1 MRQRTS
7 MLDVYLERVMW
18 EACSASVAFAPRTP
32 CKPAIQV
39 HGIKLLSGKAASPEV
54 LRQNH
59 VHSVKGASCGQRG
72 VTEEGARGHQE
83 VTGSNQKG
91 YVPRAGITSHS
102 HVQLRVI
109 YRV

>member
-59 VHSVKGASCGQRG
+59 VHLLKEPPVARGASRRR
-72 VTEEGARGHQE
+72 ERE
-83 VTGSNQKG
+83 VI
-91 YVPRAGITSHS
+91 R
-102 HVQLRVI
+102 R
-109 YRV
+109 